1 MRHKIISIS
10 KAKARLLEIARKV
23 NEEGDAYLLTKNGAP
38 YGVLVPL
45 EEYEALLE
53 TADVLADSGT
63 VSSLE
68 SALQDERKGRL
79 WKRDRHGKWI
89 KAKKRVKTA

>member
-53 TADVLADSGT
+53 TA
-63 VSSLE
+63 
-68 SALQDERKGRL
+68 LQDERKGRL

-89 KAKKRVKTA
+89 KAKKRVKTV